1 MRLADLI
8 YFDWYYMLVMPTL
21 VSILCVL
28 TNRLSG
34 RKEEPCPTWKDKFQM
49 FFIYFMCWFMNMFF
63 IWLLMLANEAWLI
76 NKWGVK
82 L

>member
-1 MRLADLI
+1 MRLADLV
-8 YFDWYYMLVMPTL
+8 YYDWYYMLVMPTL

-34 RKEEPCPTWKDKFQM
+34 RKEEPCPTWKDKLQM

-63 IWLLMLANEAWLI
+63 IWLLMLSNEVWLM